1 MGRAVTPNDLR
12 EVGTVVVT
20 SGCIVLWLAL
30 LVRLPGARHSQPQRR
45 LLIAVVGLAGSV
57 TAYLNPI
64 TAILNRNTILGHS
77 CGIIMNIWG
86 VIASAFILDFVL
98 AALARRRPLA
108 VYGGAVAVSVA
119 LILLDTG
126 AGAAGCVTS
135 ISVPWYS
142 PFWWLLSVAHVVAV
156 LPCAVLCARY
166 ARLAETRPLRVGL
179 GLLAAGFT
187 SSTFFWSV
195 VIIAYLFTHNAWL
208 GAFFPLNIGITTW
221 LMVAGVLV
229 PVVARGVRAVR
240 EARDLRALEPLW
252 AETTSAVPHV
262 RLPASAVPRRSLDFR
277 LYRRVIE
284 IRDAL
289 MVLRDHVD
297 PAEIAAAQARAQGAA
312 DPAEREALAV
322 AYWLSAAIAARG
334 AGTEPV
340 DSPPSGGHTPADDAD
355 WAGEIAFLR
364 TLARLR
370 ESELAGAGAREGVR

>member
-1 MGRAVTPNDLR
+1 MTPADLR
-12 EVGTVVVT
+12 DLGTIVVT
-20 SGCIVLWLAL
+20 SGCIALWLAIAL
-30 LVRLPGARHSQPQRR
+30 RLPGARHSQPQRR
-45 LLIAVVGLAGSV
+45 LLIAVVGIAGSV
-57 TAYLNPI
+57 TAYLNPV
-64 TAILNRNTILGHS
+64 TTILNSNTVLGQS
-77 CGIIMNIWG
+77 CGIFMNIWG
-86 VIASAFILDFVL
+86 VIASAFVLDFVL
-98 AALARRRPLA
+98 AALGRRRPWL
-108 VYGGAVAVSVA
+108 VYVGSVAVSVG
-119 LILLDTG
+119 LVVLN
-126 AGAAGCVTS
+126 AGSSDAGCVTS
-135 ISVPWYS
+135 NPVAWYS

-179 GLLAAGFT
+179 GLLAAGFA
-187 SSTFFWSV
+187 SSTFFWSF
-195 VIIAYLFTHNAWL
+195 VIIGYMFTSNPWL

-252 AETTSAVPHV
+252 SETTSAVPHV
-262 RLPASAVPRRSLDFR
+262 RLPDSAVPRRSLDFR

-297 PAEIAAAQARAQGAA
+297 PAEIAAAKARAEAAA
-312 DPAEREALAV
+312 DPVEREALAV

-334 AGTEPV
+334 SGADPV
-340 DSPPSGGHTPADDAD
+340 DAPPAAQEPADDAD

-364 TLARLR
+364 TVARLR
-370 ESELAGAGAREGVR
+370 ESELTGVGAREAAR